1 MAIPKMLNLAGQLGR
16 KKEASESRGARV
28 KRSGSPIFHYS
39 AGAIPATTGI
49 EHLEVAT
56 ATFVGYR
63 AGVAKK
69 YEPVDFIRVT
79 NNSAENIL
87 IYINGKLV
95 FQVPAGTI
103 ISNDLLGGIW
113 FVALHNVDGTAT
125 SADEVKLELQRLPD
139 SADMEARRNNF

>member
-1 MAIPKMLNLAGQLGR
+1 MPIPQMLSLSGQLQR
-16 KKEASESRGARV
+16 KKDSDVARGSRV
-28 KRSGSPIFHYS
+28 KRNGSPIFHYS
-39 AGAIPATTGI
+39 AGVIPATTGI

-63 AGVAKK
+63 PGVAKK
-69 YEPVDFIRVT
+69 YEPLDFIRVT

-87 IYINGKLV
+87 VYINGKLV

-125 SADEVKLELQRLPD
+125 SADEVNLELQRLPD
-139 SADMEARRNNF
+139 SADKEARRNPF